1 MAIISCPSCNESISS
16 KAKNCTS
23 CNFDLI
29 NNKSSAGLTDEQIAS
44 KNKLARIKRKYSLQM
59 QATGS
64 LVIFLLGVLLWYIG
78 GREVNNIV
86 DTMKVGMIAVGSL
99 WYLITRVRLISFK
112 RQ

>member
-1 MAIISCPSCNESISS
+1 MS
-16 KAKNCTS
+16 
-23 CNFDLI
+23 
-29 NNKSSAGLTDEQIAS
+29 GLTDEQIAS

-78 GREVNNIV
+78 GREVNNLIDAV
-86 DTMKVGMIAVGSL
+86 KVGMIAIGAA
-99 WYLITRVRLISFK
+99 WYLLTRVRLIAFK